1 MRALLDTHIW
11 LWGQLDPDRLGPSVR
26 RRLDDTSTELWLS
39 PVSVWETLVLA
50 DKGRLRLGPSP
61 EAWVEERLRVTPMRE
76 AVLDRRV
83 AVASRRVDLA
93 HDDPAD
99 RFLAATAAVYDLT
112 LVTADARLLESR
124 SMQVLA
130 NR

>member
-11 LWGQLDPDRLGPSVR
+11 LWSQLDPDRLGPRLR
-26 RRLDDTSTELWLS
+26 RRLDQASTELWLS
-39 PVSVWETLVLA
+39 PVSVWETLLLA
-50 DKGRLRLGPSP
+50 DRGRLRLEPSP
-61 EAWVEERLRVTPMRE
+61 VVWVEDRLRINPMRE

-112 LVTADARLLESR
+112 LVTADARLLESK
-124 SMQVLA
+124 SMQVLP
-130 NR
+130 ND